1 MDPGSGTFTAPLS
14 GSYLFVIHVC
24 SHDMKKALLT
34 LRKNGT
40 QVASFYDQNHESNH
54 KNSMAGQSVLIE
66 LEEGDRVQVYIF
78 TDTGLQDKR
87 NNHLTH
93 FVGLFLRPKD
103 FMPDVRMQ
111 AAMMQQQKKA
121 VTNGT

>member
-1 MDPGSGTFTAPLS
+1 MYYF
-14 GSYLFVIHVC
+14 
-24 SHDMKKALLT
+24 
-34 LRKNGT
+34 

-54 KNSMAGQSVLIE
+54 KNSMAGQSVLVE
-66 LEEGDRVQVYIF
+66 AEAGDKVQVYAF

-103 FMPDVRMQ
+103 FMPEVRLQEQM
-111 AAMMQQQKKA
+111 A
-121 VTNGT
+121 NGVK